1 MTRLLV
7 RYPASYEP
15 ERRYAIDVVLGT
27 LLGLDHRAEPHDGA
41 ATVIA
46 LEGAGDGRKVTVADG
61 LFALPES
68 EWLEPASLPAGPL
81 PRWRVTDDVP
91 EALTAGEDLPV
102 LFGARQGPWLTQDEH
117 GLRLGVDVFGTAL
130 FMLARY
136 EELVATERDRHGR
149 FPAAASLA
157 AREGF
162 LERPV
167 VDEHAEAL
175 WACLRRLW
183 PGLERR
189 PRRPRLLVSHDVDW
203 PLSPRDGLAATLRSA
218 VGAAVRTGPAAAAAH
233 LRAYAARVARRPDL
247 DPYDTFDMIMDATES
262 LGARSAFYFIAGR
275 TAGRLDGDH
284 DLRDPWVMGLV
295 RRVAE
300 RGHEVGLHPSY
311 GSFRDPAQVRR
322 ELERLLAAADEL
334 GVEQD
339 EWGGR
344 QHFLRWEA
352 PTTWR
357 AWADAGLAYDSSLGY
372 ADRVGFRSGTCH
384 EHEVFDLRARRRLPL
399 RERPLV
405 VMEATLLERKYMG
418 LGHEAAVETARRLRA
433 TCERFGGDFTLL
445 WHNSYLLT
453 AADRQAFRR
462 VIA

>member
-1 MTRLLV
+1 
-7 RYPASYEP
+7 
-15 ERRYAIDVVLGT
+15 
-27 LLGLDHRAEPHDGA
+27 
-41 ATVIA
+41 
-46 LEGAGDGRKVTVADG
+46 
-61 LFALPES
+61 
-68 EWLEPASLPAGPL
+68 
-81 PRWRVTDDVP
+81 
-91 EALTAGEDLPV
+91 
-102 LFGARQGPWLTQDEH
+102 
-117 GLRLGVDVFGTAL
+117 
-130 FMLARY
+130 
-136 EELVATERDRHGR
+136 
-149 FPAAASLA
+149 
-157 AREGF
+157 
-162 LERPV
+162 
-167 VDEHAEAL
+167 
-175 WACLRRLW
+175 
-183 PGLERR
+183 
-189 PRRPRLLVSHDVDW
+189 
-203 PLSPRDGLAATLRSA
+203 
-218 VGAAVRTGPAAAAAH
+218 
-233 LRAYAARVARRPDL
+233 
-247 DPYDTFDMIMDATES
+247 
-262 LGARSAFYFIAGR
+262 
-275 TAGRLDGDH
+275 
-284 DLRDPWVMGLV
+284 
-295 RRVAE
+295 
-300 RGHEVGLHPSY
+300 
-311 GSFRDPAQVRR
+311 VRR

-405 VMEATLLERKYMG
+405 VMEATLPERKYMG

>member
-41 ATVIA
+41 GAAIA

-68 EWLEPASLPAGPL
+68 EWLEPASLPGGP
-81 PRWRVTDDVP
+81 R
-91 EALTAGEDLPV
+91 
-102 LFGARQGPWLTQDEH
+102 
-117 GLRLGVDVFGTAL
+117 
-130 FMLARY
+130 
-136 EELVATERDRHGR
+136 
-149 FPAAASLA
+149 PA
-157 AREGF
+157 
-162 LERPV
+162 
-167 VDEHAEAL
+167 
-175 WACLRRLW
+175 
-183 PGLERR
+183 
-189 PRRPRLLVSHDVDW
+189 
-203 PLSPRDGLAATLRSA
+203 
-218 VGAAVRTGPAAAAAH
+218 
-233 LRAYAARVARRPDL
+233 AARVARRPDL
-247 DPYDTFDMIMDATES
+247 DPYDTFDLIMDATES

-334 GVEQD
+334 GVGQD